1 MNEKKAARG
10 TLANLKS
17 LLPYLREHWVPL
29 AIGFAFM
36 LLQNY
41 GAVRVPAYFQ
51 KIVDELGGAN
61 RGAVIVSLILTACLY
76 AALSV
81 VSLYLMRRL
90 IIGASRNIEY
100 SLRERIYERL
110 LELDYSFFQAH
121 ETGDL
126 VSRTTNDLDNVRTLL
141 GPGIMYIPNSLSM
154 FALFFPAL
162 FRLNGPLMLIV
173 TAVLAAVIVFV
184 FTVLP
189 RLMPLFRGIQ
199 ESTGKI
205 NSRVWQVVTGITTV
219 KLFTMEPGEEK
230 RFVELNRDF
239 LKRNMA
245 LAKAQEFLWPTF
257 IFVFSLTQLV
267 IVLYGGRLVISGA
280 MSVGQ
285 LLQFSVMVTA
295 LGFPV
300 LSLGWIMSLIQ
311 QGISAMGRINVILDG
326 PVEKRGDWK
335 DLTATSMSFDV
346 RNLSFSY
353 AGQEKKSL
361 KDVSLSLRA
370 GEFVGIT
377 GTIGSG
383 KSTLV
388 NILTGLLKPGRAMVF
403 VNGTD
408 IRDIEPAALF
418 RRIGIVSQSPF
429 LFSRTLAENIAMGM
443 DGSHGDNARVK
454 EVSQLA
460 GLAGDVGS
468 FPDGYNQMLGE
479 RGITL
484 SGGQKQRTAIA
495 RALMKDSPVVILDD
509 SLSSV
514 DAGTEA
520 TIIENLRRL
529 KGEKTLIVVSH
540 RISPLKGADR
550 IYVLDDGRVVEQGS
564 HAQLVSQGGLYER
577 LVKYQQMEKTLAP
590 PENV

>member
-1 MNEKKAARG
+1 MNDKKAG
-10 TLANLKS
+10 SSGITNLRS
-17 LLPYLREHWVPL
+17 LLPYLREHWISL
-29 AIGFAFM
+29 AVGFAFM

-61 RGAVIVSLILTACLY
+61 RAGVIGGLILTACLY
-76 AALSV
+76 AAVSV
-81 VSLYLMRRL
+81 VSMYLMRRL

-100 SLRERIYERL
+100 SLRERIYDRL
-110 LELDYSFFQAH
+110 LELDYSFFQSH

-162 FRLNGPLMLIV
+162 FRLNGVLMLIV
-173 TAVLAAVIVFV
+173 TAVLVAVIAFV

-189 RLMPLFRGIQ
+189 RLMPYFRAIQ

-219 KLFTMEPGEEK
+219 KLFTMESGEEASG
-230 RFVELNRDF
+230 RFV
-239 LKRNMA
+239 
-245 LAKAQEFLWPTF
+245 
-257 IFVFSLTQLV
+257 V
-267 IVLYGGRLVISGA
+267 SGA
-280 MSVGQ
+280 MSLGQ
-285 LLQFSVMVTA
+285 LLQFSVMITT
-295 LGFPV
+295 LTFPV

-311 QGISAMGRINVILDG
+311 QGISAMGRINVILEG
-326 PVEKRGDWK
+326 PVERRDDWRE
-335 DLTATSMSFDV
+335 LTDPAISFEV
-346 RNLSFSY
+346 RNLSFTY
-353 AGQEKKSL
+353 TNQGRKTL
-361 KDVSLSLRA
+361 TDVSLCVRA
-370 GEFVGIT
+370 GEFIGIT

-388 NILTGLLKPGRAMVF
+388 NILTGLLRPERGMVF

-408 IRDIEPAALF
+408 IRDIERSELF
-418 RRIGIVSQSPF
+418 RKIGIVSQSPF
-429 LFSRTLAENIAMGM
+429 LFSRTLADNIAMGK
-443 DGSHGDNARVK
+443 DGSRDHSKVK

-460 GLAGDVGS
+460 GLAGDVAS
-468 FPDGYNQMLGE
+468 FPDGYAQMLGE

-514 DAGTEA
+514 DARTES
-520 TIIENLRRL
+520 TIVENLRRL
-529 KGEKTLIVVSH
+529 QGKKTLVVVSH

-550 IYVLDDGRVVEQGS
+550 IYVMDEGKIVEQGA
-564 HAQLVSQGGLYER
+564 HAELASRGGLYER
-577 LVKYQQMEKTLAP
+577 LVRYQQMEKSLVP
-590 PENV
+590 PEGG